1 MFKNKSTPNKPT
13 STVNDTSQKHPSLN
27 VISEGTKIKGTITS
41 QDDIRIVGE
50 IDGEAIC
57 KGKIIVGP
65 AAKLDGNL
73 TSVDA
78 DIAGRVEGTIKV
90 SNKLTL
96 KETAYVGGDV
106 YAKVLVVEEKAK
118 LNGNCK
124 TGSDSHDFDSE
135 IDEKT
140 TKPFNTKD
148 SFSGKT
154 NTGSD
159 SGSSSSSKDDDK
171 SFYKDKIKVK

>member
-1 MFKNKSTPNKPT
+1 MFKNKPTP
-13 STVNDTSQKHPSLN
+13 TVNDTSQKHPSLN

-65 AAKLDGNL
+65 SAKLDGNL

-106 YAKVLVVEEKAK
+106 YAKVLVVEEKAT

-124 TGSDSHDFDSE
+124 TGSDANNYKSE
-135 IDEKT
+135 IDENIKSS
-140 TKPFNTKD
+140 PFDKKD
-148 SFSGKT
+148 SLSDKS
-154 NTGSD
+154 NKDSD
-159 SGSSSSSKDDDK
+159 SSSSSSSKDSDK
-171 SFYKDKIKVK
+171 SFYNDKIKVK